1 MVDDDVLLIRK
12 ILLGDDAAFS
22 TLVEKYR
29 KGVHAFVWR
38 KIGDFHHAEEITQD
52 AFIQVYRN
60 LSTLKNPN
68 QFAGWLYVIA
78 NRLCIKWK
86 QKRKMTIQSLEGT
99 SMSEIDASSYNKYLS
114 EQRGREATARRLEI
128 VNKLLK
134 KLPESERTV
143 ITLYYLGEM
152 TAKEI
157 GKFLGVSIN
166 TIKSRLRRARVRLKE
181 EETVI
186 RENLSSVQFPT
197 QITENI
203 MKKISQ
209 LEPTAPSMSKPFVPI
224 GISAVSAI
232 IALLLMG
239 VAGKHLL
246 RFQKPYSLEATS
258 GSTIEIV
265 DTQLVLDS
273 PAETAVRNQIG
284 RSDVIGNNNGLEQ
297 QSDTALFA
305 AAQADDR
312 VKSDAKSEWTQ
323 AKGPEGGAI
332 GTLFTTT
339 RGDMYAGTLN
349 GLYRFSV
356 DEQAWKLINT
366 IKGPSLPLF
375 DDGWWW
381 PVAESQSAD
390 ILYLATDI
398 AILESYDRGETWET
412 LCKGTNINRITDV
425 YAVHPVGLVIT
436 DGAPDMTIYLAY
448 RNGVFRTDDVGKT
461 WTPLLEGLE
470 DTKIQ
475 TIAAIQDT
483 VFAGTNKGLYRLNNN
498 VWEQVLIDPENMEDK
513 TLYISALVVAENNLY
528 VAAKQVG
535 KNRSTEIDI
544 ALDPLKTDLESAPF
558 RLKHASWSIYHS
570 NDMGNSW
577 NVITPKLDAADN
589 KDNYIR
595 DHLSP
600 LYRTVVVES
609 PSIHLAASGEK
620 VMVVVGKYHFYSIN
634 GGKTWIHLDN
644 ISNAAH
650 VSGVVLLNDNT
661 AYRSGLSGIHRTT
674 DGGASWH
681 NLDTGIINTF
691 VHQLIF
697 MNNTLYANI
706 GPLMVVSST
715 DSGDSWTPVAGD
727 AHKYESLV
735 EYDGTLYAKNET
747 DSALRIFRF
756 SHDENRF
763 IEIPDVPVIEEKQP
777 PKPDKVV
784 VETYTFGEEGK
795 RLIDKQTNPDNFA
808 GINAADKGL
817 TLREHN
823 IDVDFFLVS
832 PFGSF
837 AASGTAYYVE
847 YKQKLLRWKP
857 GTTEWYDT
865 GQVDTGSIGTKI
877 GNQEEFFDA
886 SDYKFKLAVSE
897 NTVYVGMRDGRLMQS
912 FDEGDTWKHATADL
926 PFHVE
931 SYKQIIFVGK
941 TVYVTTDK
949 GVARSINGT
958 DWQAITDTQGELLV
972 LDRFAVDKSIVYGLS
987 GQKVYRLDDTAG
999 TWRQVTPEITHSVS
1013 TFEVDGNTV
1022 YIGTQGKGVFRFT
1035 LDDSENSKK

>member
-29 KGVHAFVWR
+29 KGVHAFAWR

-52 AFIQVYRN
+52 TFIQVYKN
-60 LSTLKNPN
+60 LSTLKNPS

-86 QKRKMTIQSLEGT
+86 QKRKITVQSLEGT

-114 EQRGREATARRLEI
+114 EQRDREATARRLEI

-181 EETVI
+181 EETLI

-209 LEPTAPSMSKPFVPI
+209 LEPSAPPSVSKPFVPI

-239 VAGKHLL
+239 VGGKHLL

-284 RSDVIGNNNGLEQ
+284 RSDVIGNNNGSEQ

-339 RGDMYAGTLN
+339 RGDMYAGTSD
-349 GLYRFSV
+349 GLYRFSD
-356 DEQAWKLINT
+356 DEQAWKLIST
-366 IKGPSLPLF
+366 IKGQSLPLF

-412 LCKGTNINRITDV
+412 LCKGININTDV
-425 YAVHPVGLVIT
+425 YALHPVGLVIT
-436 DGAPDMTIYLAY
+436 DDAPDMTIYLAY
-448 RNGVFRTDDVGKT
+448 RNGVFRTDDIGKT

-498 VWEQVLIDPENMEDK
+498 VWEQVLIDQENVQDK

-528 VAAKQVG
+528 VAAKQAG

-544 ALDPLKTDLESAPF
+544 ALDLLKTDLESAPF
-558 RLKHASWSIYHS
+558 RLKHASCSIYHS

-620 VMVVVGKYHFYSIN
+620 VIVVVGKYHFYSIN
-634 GGKTWIHLDN
+634 GGKTWTHLDD

-795 RLIDKQTNPDNFA
+795 RLIDIPLNPDNSVD
-808 GINAADKGL
+808 INPINKGL
-817 TLREHN
+817 TLTDHV
-823 IDVDFFLVS
+823 VDTNFFMVS
-832 PFGSF
+832 PYGSF
-837 AASGTAYYVE
+837 AVSGAAYYVE
-847 YKQKLLRWKP
+847 YEQKLLRWKP

-865 GQVDTGSIGTKI
+865 GLVDTGQIDTNFENL
-877 GNQEEFFDA
+877 GNNTFVNN
-886 SDYKFKLAVSE
+886 FKLAVSK

-941 TVYVTTDK
+941 TVYVATDK

-972 LDRFAVDKSIVYGLS
+972 VDRFAVDKSIVYGLS

-1035 LDDSENSKK
+1035 LDDSENGKK

>member
-12 ILLGDDAAFS
+12 ILLGDDTAFS

-29 KGVHAFVWR
+29 KGVHAFAWR
-38 KIGDFHHAEEITQD
+38 KIGDFHFAEEITQD
-52 AFIQVYRN
+52 TFIQVYKN
-60 LSTLKNPN
+60 LSTLKNPS

-86 QKRKMTIQSLEGT
+86 QKRKLTMQSLEGT

-114 EQRGREATARRLEI
+114 EQRDREATARRLEI

-181 EETVI
+181 EETLI

-209 LEPTAPSMSKPFVPI
+209 LEPTAPPSVSKPFVPI

-239 VAGKHLL
+239 VGGKHLL
-246 RFQKPYSLEATS
+246 RFQKPFSLEATS

-265 DTQLVLDS
+265 DTQFVLDS
-273 PAETAVRNQIG
+273 PAETAVRNQVG
-284 RSDVIGNNNGLEQ
+284 RSDVIGNNNGSEQ
-297 QSDTALFA
+297 QPDTPLFA
-305 AAQADDR
+305 AAQADDE

-339 RGDMYAGTLN
+339 RGDVYAGTLN
-349 GLYRFSV
+349 GLYRFSD

-375 DDGWWW
+375 DDRWWW

-412 LCKGTNINRITDV
+412 LCKGININADV
-425 YAVHPVGLVIT
+425 YALHPVGLVIT
-436 DGAPDMTIYLAY
+436 DDAPDMTIYLAY
-448 RNGVFRTDDVGKT
+448 RNGVFRTDDIGKT
-461 WTPLLEGLE
+461 WTPLLTGLE

-498 VWEQVLIDPENMEDK
+498 VWEQVLIDPENVPDK
-513 TLYISALVVAENNLY
+513 TFYISALVVTENNLY
-528 VAAKQVG
+528 VAAKQVEE
-535 KNRSTEIDI
+535 NRSTGIDI
-544 ALDPLKTDLESAPF
+544 TLDKLNIDLEVAPF
-558 RLKHASWSIYHS
+558 KIKQTSWDIYHS
-570 NDMGNSW
+570 NDIGNSW

-600 LYRTVVVES
+600 SYRTVFIES
-609 PSIHLAASGEK
+609 PSIYLAASGEK
-620 VMVVVGKYHFYSIN
+620 VMAVVGKYHFYSIN
-634 GGKTWIHLDN
+634 GGQTWTHLDD

-661 AYRSGLSGIHRTT
+661 IYRSGLSGIHRTT

-706 GPLMVVSST
+706 GPLTVVSST

-777 PKPDKVV
+777 PNPNKVV
-784 VETYTFGEEGK
+784 VETYTFSEEEK
-795 RLIDKQTNPDNFA
+795 RLIDIQSNPDDFA
-808 GINAADKGL
+808 GINAANKGL
-817 TLREHN
+817 TLMDYG
-823 IDVDFFLVS
+823 IDTNFFMVS

-837 AASGTAYYVE
+837 AVSGAAYYVE
-847 YKQKLLRWKP
+847 YEKKLLRWKQ

-865 GQVDTGSIGTKI
+865 EMVGTGSFST
-877 GNQEEFFDA
+877 NFENPEDFFNA
-886 SDYKFKLAVSE
+886 FGYKFKLAVSKD
-897 NTVYVGMRDGRLMQS
+897 TVYIGMRDGRLMQS

-931 SYKQIIFVGK
+931 SYKQIIFVGE
-941 TVYVTTDK
+941 TVYAATDK

-958 DWQAITDTQGELLV
+958 DWQAITDTQGEVLV
-972 LDRFAVDKSIVYGLS
+972 VDRFAVDKSMVYGLS
-987 GQKVYRLDDTAG
+987 GQKVYRLSQNSG
-999 TWRQVTPEITHSVS
+999 KWRQVTPEITHSVS
-1013 TFEVDGNTV
+1013 TFAVDGNTV
-1022 YIGTQGKGVFRFT
+1022 YIGTQGQGVFRFT
-1035 LDDSENSKK
+1035 FDDSENGKK